1 MKDKYAMRLVPT
13 DRYGLSKDLD
23 SGAIVSVDNAKLE
36 AYKRKKAAFVRV
48 DETSARIDALEDS
61 VSEIKG
67 MLKELLERT
76 K

>member
-1 MKDKYAMRLVPT
+1 MRLVPT

-36 AYKRKKAAFVRV
+36 AYKRKKAAFARV
-48 DETSARIDALEDS
+48 DETSARIDALEGS